1 MHLPPSS
8 QHEVATEI
16 ANFIHLN
23 TVGYRAVAAHADEAC
38 YPEAAVVVIAKTG
51 HADRTAE
58 VIVHDDRLVYVSR
71 AVTHVSYPL
80 RCEDA
85 GRIVASF
92 LSAERD

>member
-1 MHLPPSS
+1 MHLSPSS
-8 QHEVATEI
+8 QREVATQI
-16 ANFIHLN
+16 ANFIRL
-23 TVGYRAVAAHADEAC
+23 TVAGYRAVAAHADEPC
-38 YPEAAVVVIAKTG
+38 YPEAAVVVITKTG

-80 RCEDA
+80 RREDA
-85 GRIVASF
+85 GLIVAGF

>member
-1 MHLPPSS
+1 MRLPPSS
-8 QHEVATEI
+8 RHEVAAQI
-16 ANFIHLN
+16 ANFIRL
-23 TVGYRAVAAHADEAC
+23 TVTDYRAVVAHADEPRS
-38 YPEAAVVVIAKTG
+38 PEAAVVVITRTG

-58 VIVHDDRLVYVSR
+58 VVVHDDRLVYVSR

-80 RCEDA
+80 RHEDA

>member
-1 MHLPPSS
+1 MHLSPPS
-8 QHEVATEI
+8 QHEVATQI
-16 ANFIHLN
+16 ANFIRLN
-23 TVGYRAVAAHADEAC
+23 TAGYGAVAAYADEPC
-38 YPEAAVVVIAKTG
+38 YPEAAVVVISKTG

-71 AVTHVSYPL
+71 AVTHVSYLL
-80 RCEDA
+80 RHEDA